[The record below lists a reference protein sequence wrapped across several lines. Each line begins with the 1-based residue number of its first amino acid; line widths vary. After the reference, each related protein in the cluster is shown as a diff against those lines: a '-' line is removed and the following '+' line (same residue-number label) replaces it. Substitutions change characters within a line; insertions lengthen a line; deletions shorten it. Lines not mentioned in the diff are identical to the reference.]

1 MRFTPT
7 ATTPARKVSGPA
19 SCNAA
24 APVFTSEEV
33 SAFTETSAVLLPPV
47 ASIVVSFRPAV
58 LFLLILASA
67 PRPWAATV
75 DCFVIPT
82 PTIAVVALD
91 LSAEET
97 VTGAPVLFFLTVVM
111 SVLMISARRFSL
123 PSPLSV
129 PASLPVRATPA
140 PRAALTPCTASWAE
154 PATVVL
160 RVSSVALT
168 STEAALSIRSRSAP
182 EALFPPLSSPITA
195 MVSLWPRLATKLP

>member
-7 ATTPARKVSGPA
+7 ATTPARKESGPE
-19 SCNAA
+19 SCSAA
-24 APVFTSEEV
+24 APVFTAEEV
-33 SAFTETSAVLLPPV
+33 SAFTETSAALLPPV

-75 DCFVIPT
+75 DFVEIPT
-82 PTIAVVALD
+82 PTTAVVAWD

-111 SVLMISARRFSL
+111 SALLISARRVSL

-140 PRAALTPCTASWAE
+140 PRAAFAPCTASWAE

-160 RVSSVALT
+160 
-168 STEAALSIRSRSAP
+168 
-182 EALFPPLSSPITA
+182 
-195 MVSLWPRLATKLP
+195 